1 MEYESN
7 VDVTDGENYGLL
19 VVLRDLPRL
28 EYGFFSDFRSVR
40 LESDVIRWDSFLLR
54 IEWIL
59 SNNSVE

>member
-54 IEWIL
+54 IELIL
-59 SNNSVE
+59 SNNSEE